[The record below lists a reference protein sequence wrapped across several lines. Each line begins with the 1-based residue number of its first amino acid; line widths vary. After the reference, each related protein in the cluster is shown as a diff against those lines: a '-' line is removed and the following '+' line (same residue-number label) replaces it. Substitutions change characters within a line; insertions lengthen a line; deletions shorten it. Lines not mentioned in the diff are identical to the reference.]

1 MWMQWDPYPT
11 AEDESEVGG
20 GFVAGGRGDSQ
31 DREPKIFHQK
41 FIPQKF
47 ILQEPATKF
56 IAPQRHAY
64 NPRMEKDPAPI
75 AKRPRNDKASR
86 GAAAR
91 VHTSTTTMAGAASVS
106 PDKPLT
112 NQQRLF
118 AKYWAEGES
127 VQTAMARAG
136 YSVTQYS
143 YGYRMQKMPN
153 VRALYMSEK
162 ALYEEAS
169 QMSRKKV
176 MDMLLEAYD
185 VAKTVSEPSSMVGA
199 AREIGRMCGY
209 YEPTKA
215 TLEIS
220 VNGSISIDRMNRL
233 SDEELLKIIEQGASN
248 ALLPQLPPPEDE

>member
-20 GFVAGGRGDSQ
+20 GFVAGVGETHKTVNQ
-31 DREPKIFHQK
+31 KIFTKNLSSRH
-41 FIPQKF
+41 
-47 ILQEPATKF
+47 PATKF
-56 IAPQRHAY
+56 IAPQHHAY

-185 VAKTVSEPSSMVGA
+185 VAKTVSEPSSMVAA
-199 AREIGRMCGY
+199 AREVGRMCGY
-209 YEPTKA
+209 YEPTKT

-248 ALLPQLPPPEDE
+248 APLPQLPPPEDE